1 LYLKIH
7 TYFDASI
14 QNLQGVLLLCQNYVP
29 VKMQSFGTS
38 TESAKEYRYQ
48 VIHVLSMLHID
59 TIKY

>member
-1 LYLKIH
+1 
-7 TYFDASI
+7 
-14 QNLQGVLLLCQNYVP
+14 
-29 VKMQSFGTS
+29 MQSFGTS